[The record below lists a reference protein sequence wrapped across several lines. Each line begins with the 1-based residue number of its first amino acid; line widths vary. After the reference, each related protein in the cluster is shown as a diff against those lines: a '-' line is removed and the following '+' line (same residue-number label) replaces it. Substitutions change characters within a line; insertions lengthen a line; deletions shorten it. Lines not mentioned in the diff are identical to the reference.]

1 MKHTP
6 RRILRYFYYT
16 QFMRKINNFTQI
28 LFRHFGHDLKNP
40 KSYRGKSTIGCMVLK
55 TNHLCVMPMFAM
67 IVQEVS
73 KTLRKEEH
81 T

>member
-16 QFMRKINNFTQI
+16 QFMRKINNFTQV

-40 KSYRGKSTIGCMVLK
+40 KSYSGKSTIGCMVLK
-55 TNHLCVMPMFAM
+55 TNHLCVMLMFAM